1 MFAIASDDPAAVR
14 AVLDRGD
21 VGPNDDVGPQ
31 SALAF
36 ALTADG
42 LSHRSEIV
50 KTLLAFGADPAVL
63 ADPMRNPPRREDAS
77 EDGDF
82 GIMSPPRATSLDGMD
97 PATRYYISR
106 AGANNT
112 RRASA
117 LIRRSFF
124 RPITR
129 ARYDVVGQDR
139 VFEQLF
145 LVLNQHSRA
154 LVVAP
159 LVVILCG
166 PSGHGKSLLAR
177 KFASLLDVPAHTVN
191 VTTLQ
196 STHDLWQSHSM
207 SPYEEPSGDTLAQ
220 FLQRNEGKRC
230 VVVLDEIEKT
240 DDPKVLYP
248 LLMPWELGRCSLKA
262 GDRHVDVRNVV
273 WIGTSNVGHDTV
285 FEFEPTSRGSDGSMS
300 RADYVKLTDLLRPK
314 VSERLG
320 ASLVSRVT
328 SVLPFVPF
336 THDEQMALA
345 TEALYSVGGA
355 SVADMDVDRVA
366 QAARSALSRYV
377 HSEGARSLY
386 RAASA
391 VLLDM
396 DPLGDDDGEDMY
408 L

>member
-1 MFAIASDDPAAVR
+1 MFAIASDDPTAVR
-14 AVLDRGD
+14 AVLERGD

-63 ADPMRNPPRREDAS
+63 ADPTRNPPRRDDTS

-82 GIMSPPRATSLDGMD
+82 GIMSPPRATALDGMD

-177 KFASLLDVPAHTVN
+177 KCSSYLRIVVSNALMYHSSRFSSRCPCAYRERDYITV
-191 VTTLQ
+191 
-196 STHDLWQSHSM
+196 H
-207 SPYEEPSGDTLAQ
+207 P
-220 FLQRNEGKRC
+220 
-230 VVVLDEIEKT
+230 
-240 DDPKVLYP
+240 
-248 LLMPWELGRCSLKA
+248 
-262 GDRHVDVRNVV
+262 
-273 WIGTSNVGHDTV
+273 
-285 FEFEPTSRGSDGSMS
+285 
-300 RADYVKLTDLLRPK
+300 
-314 VSERLG
+314 
-320 ASLVSRVT
+320 
-328 SVLPFVPF
+328 
-336 THDEQMALA
+336 
-345 TEALYSVGGA
+345 
-355 SVADMDVDRVA
+355 
-366 QAARSALSRYV
+366 
-377 HSEGARSLY
+377 RSL
-386 RAASA
+386 A
-391 VLLDM
+391 VTFYE
-396 DPLGDDDGEDMY
+396 PI
-408 L
+408 